1 MSDFDLHKVSNL
13 KGLHQ
18 WDTAQ
23 EHAPTLPPCL
33 STTRGSVAERC
44 GASIPFMLCLE
55 HNPAL
60 LKQVLLNRGA
70 AEEEGRGGVEEGV
83 VVSEGEMD
91 GR

>member
-1 MSDFDLHKVSNL
+1 MTLTSIKLATWLH
-13 KGLHQ
+13 H

-23 EHAPTLPPCL
+23 EHAPILPSCL

-44 GASIPFMLCLE
+44 GASVPLMLCLE

-60 LKQVLLNRGA
+60 LKQVLLNRGT
-70 AEEEGRGGVEEGV
+70 AEEEGSRGVEEGV

>member
-1 MSDFDLHKVSNL
+1 
-13 KGLHQ
+13 
-18 WDTAQ
+18 
-23 EHAPTLPPCL
+23 
-33 STTRGSVAERC
+33 
-44 GASIPFMLCLE
+44 MLCLE

-83 VVSEGEMD
+83 VVSEGEKD